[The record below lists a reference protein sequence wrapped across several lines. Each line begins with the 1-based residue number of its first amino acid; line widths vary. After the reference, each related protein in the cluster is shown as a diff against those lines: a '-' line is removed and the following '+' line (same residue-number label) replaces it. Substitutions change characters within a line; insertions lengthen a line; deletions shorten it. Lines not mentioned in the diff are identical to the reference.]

1 MMPHTRRDYRDYD
14 DGGTSAWPRHSRLVE
29 MAGASQTAFAAG
41 STICDFG
48 ETGYVCEVMEG
59 MARLAWMTVD
69 GRRVVGGFFTC
80 GEVFGVAP
88 SSVSAAEAVC
98 ESVVALCERRA
109 LEARALT
116 DARVARQL
124 WAWLNEEAE
133 RTAARVSLL
142 AYGSAVEKIA
152 HFLLEMADRL
162 GGEAR
167 MVLPMSRYDIADHL
181 GLSSE
186 TVSRTFTI
194 LRARGLVATEGRS
207 VALLRRDRLR
217 GYGEARA

>member
-1 MMPHTRRDYRDYD
+1 MMPTTRRDYRDYD
-14 DGGTSAWPRHSRLVE
+14 DGGAGAWSRHSRLVE
-29 MAGASQTAFAAG
+29 MARASQTAFPAG
-41 STICDFG
+41 STICNFG
-48 ETGYVCEVMEG
+48 ETAYVCEVVEG
-59 MARLAWMTVD
+59 MARLAWVTGE
-69 GRRVVGGFFTC
+69 GRRVVSGFFTR

-88 SSVSAAEAVC
+88 RSASAAEAVC

-133 RTAARVSLL
+133 RTAARLSLL
-142 AYGSAVEKIA
+142 AYGSAVEKIS

-162 GGEAR
+162 GGEPR
-167 MVLPMSRYDIADHL
+167 MVLPMSRYDIADYL

-186 TVSRTFTI
+186 TVSRTFTV
-194 LRARGLVATEGRS
+194 LRVRGLVATEGRS
-207 VALLRRDRLR
+207 VALLRRDTLR
-217 GYGEARA
+217 RYGEARA